1 MPLLDMG
8 DDMILSVLATILSF
22 RYLLRH
28 TCRRFAHL
36 LPMTPDTRVSD
47 GDPYLINPTVFEWA
61 LARNLDRYQED
72 QIITR
77 SFTRAARL
85 GNIDILRY
93 IYDSE
98 ENYHDMPQLSKMTTD
113 AAARAGQLEALVWL
127 RRNITPPCP
136 FSGHIAIYA
145 AAEGHLHILEHLN
158 HELTEEEVEQC
169 EARVRD
175 NEVRITA
182 ARAAVKSARAR
193 YASVLSTHGPTGIET
208 ARWEACDAEATLES
222 LQEERT
228 ELVRYMRYE
237 TEDTMPLHIVWGSRI
252 ISAAARHGHVRI
264 LDYLDV
270 HVDQCNVPK
279 FYRRLSQSQF
289 ALLPQTVRAWL
300 RRRYPQVPVE

>member
-1 MPLLDMG
+1 MVLLDLG
-8 DDMILSVLATILSF
+8 DDMLLSILGVVIPF

-28 TCRRFAHL
+28 VCQRFAHL
-36 LPMTPDTRVSD
+36 LPTTPDTRLSG

-72 QIITR
+72 KIITR

-98 ENYHDMPQLSKMTTD
+98 EDYHDMPQLSQMTTD

-127 RRNITPPCP
+127 RRNIAPPCP
-136 FSGHIAIYA
+136 FSAHVAIYA
-145 AAEGHLHILEHLN
+145 ATEGHLHILEHLN

-193 YASVLSTHGPTGIET
+193 YATVLSTHGPMALGTET
-208 ARWEACDAEATLES
+208 ARWETCDAEATLES

-228 ELVRYMRYE
+228 ELVQYMRYE
-237 TEDTMPLHIVWGSRI
+237 TDDTMPLHIVWGARI
-252 ISAAARHGHVRI
+252 IYAAARHGHVRI
-264 LDYLDV
+264 LDYLDH
-270 HVDQCNVPK
+270 HVGQCNVPK
-279 FYRRLSQSQF
+279 FYRRLSPSQF
-289 ALLPQTVRAWL
+289 AFYPAVVRDWFL
-300 RRRYPQVPVE
+300 QRYF